1 MKTCNRRN
9 KKYLAKTCKKYTKN
23 TKGGDETNVNVYIF
37 KTHQISTE
45 PNTDN
50 TFKEIGIIHLSE
62 SIAINAARGFITGVA
77 NVFGKKGF
85 ENTIY
90 DDLRNDALKLLQQKI
105 TSTQKVSNL
114 RIEIDRYLD
123 LVYVHIYGTLLEKIK
138 HKIDIKNI

>member
-1 MKTCNRRN
+1 MKTHNNRN
-9 KKYLAKTCKKYTKN
+9 KKYLAKTYKKYRKN
-23 TKGGDETNVNVYIF
+23 TKGGNVTDVDIYIF

-85 ENTIY
+85 ENIM
-90 DDLRNDALKLLQQKI
+90 
-105 TSTQKVSNL
+105 
-114 RIEIDRYLD
+114 
-123 LVYVHIYGTLLEKIK
+123 
-138 HKIDIKNI
+138 